1 MHFSLATV
9 ILATLA
15 STVSA
20 ANFPVTVGSGGLYFN
35 PSSINANQGDTV
47 SFTFFPKNHTVTQ
60 STFTA
65 PCKPMA
71 GGIDSSFQ
79 PVAANATNVPQFSIT
94 VNATSPLWFFCRQTH
109 HCESGMVFAINPT
122 ANKTFA
128 QFQATANA
136 SSPADGSPPS
146 SSTTSTGSGSGSGS
160 GSSSGAATAST
171 ASSTSTS
178 KSNGAVAVGARAGG
192 LLAVVGFAAG
202 ILL

>member
-20 ANFPVTVGSGGLYFN
+20 TNFPVTVGEGGLIYN
-35 PSSINANQGDTV
+35 PSSINAAPGDTV

-60 STFTA
+60 SSFTA
-65 PCKPMA
+65 PCEPLA
-71 GGIDSSFQ
+71 GGIDSNFQ
-79 PVAANATNVPQFSIT
+79 PVAANASNVPQFSIT
-94 VNATSPLWFFCRQTH
+94 VNATTPLWFFCRQVN
-109 HCESGMVFAINPT
+109 HCETGMVFAINPT

-136 SSPADGSPPS
+136 SNSANGSPPS
-146 SSTTSTGSGSGSGS
+146 SSSNTTGSGSGSGS
-160 GSSSGAATAST
+160 GSSSGTAAGSA

-192 LLAVVGFAAG
+192 FLAVVGFAAG